1 MLRKNELEAVALTGK
16 IEGKRARGRQRKTF
30 WTECHLH
37 AETDGQESRF
47 RSCVRDERSTS

>member
-30 WTECHLH
+30 WTGCHLH